1 MTTPLTLLTEE
12 EEQFRLSVRKYARE
26 RVAPHVREMD
36 EQGRLRPE
44 LLKEFFELGWMGIEV
59 PEEYSGAGGTF
70 FESILA
76 VEELA
81 GVEPGLSLI
90 VDIQN
95 TLMVNIVRRWGND
108 WQKQRWLPR
117 MASDT
122 LTAFAVSEAGS
133 GSDAFAM
140 ASTAIQSDGHYLLQ
154 GRKLWCSNALEAG
167 LFLIFANAR
176 PEAGYK
182 GITAF
187 MVERGA
193 PGLTLGRKEDKMG
206 MRSTSTCE
214 LILDVKVPR
223 THVLGEVGEGYKIAI
238 ESLNEG
244 RIGIAAQ
251 MTGLA
256 QAAYEHALAY
266 AKQRKQFGK
275 AIAEFQG
282 VQFELARMATQIE
295 AARLLTYNA
304 ARLKMAGKPFVKES
318 SFAKLFASETAERV
332 SSAAIEIFGGIGFT
346 KDCPVEKLYRDAK
359 IGKIYEGT
367 VNIQLQTIARTL
379 LK

>member
-1 MTTPLTLLTEE
+1 MCSSDL
-12 EEQFRLSVRKYARE
+12 
-26 RVAPHVREMD
+26 
-36 EQGRLRPE
+36 E

-117 MASDT
+117 MAADT

-140 ASTAIQSDGHYLLQ
+140 ASTAIESDGHYLLQ

-214 LILDVKVPR
+214 LILDDVKVPR